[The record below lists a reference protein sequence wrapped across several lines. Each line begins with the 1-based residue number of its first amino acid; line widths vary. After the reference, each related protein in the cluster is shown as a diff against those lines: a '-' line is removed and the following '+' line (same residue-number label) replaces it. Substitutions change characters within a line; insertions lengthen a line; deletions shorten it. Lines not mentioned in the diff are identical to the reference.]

1 MSAHDELPKV
11 WPWLTERRAF
21 IGVAIIGAIGVV
33 LRLGGVS

>member
-1 MSAHDELPKV
+1 MNRPDELPKV

-21 IGVAIIGAIGVV
+21 IGVAIIGAIGVA